1 MTSLIQSV
9 SIRNFK
15 GISDEVLIGIRPIT
29 LLFGPNSSGKS
40 SVLQALQYLL
50 EVLERN
56 NTNPDRT
63 ILGGL
68 AVDLGGFRNLV
79 HGRDLEREIEI
90 EVGLRLGDTS
100 LPDLT
105 PEAFDDFADVESDVF
120 DFYTQLSEIRRA
132 AESVSVRVA
141 VGWSEM
147 RAAPLVT
154 AYTVSING
162 EWFCGIAASSDGR
175 DARMHINRDN
185 PVFLRSVSTEELDA
199 LADLE
204 ALDDWAEVEE
214 FGVPAE
220 GEEESDQEVSPRR
233 LYSILPQVL
242 ETVRNAG
249 LEKPGAGLRAWL
261 DGLRGALPSLDRL
274 LSIPAPGAGNAQDIY
289 IAREFT
295 AFLSAMVI
303 GPAVLLRDQLQRMRY
318 LGPLRIIPQ
327 RQFETRLTRVES
339 GWADGTAAWE
349 TLLTGSP
356 KLVNDCSA
364 WLQSRDRL
372 GTGYGVRRREF
383 HEVAVDPGV
392 EESPGAVRRRLEL
405 IDDQGMPHQPM
416 DVGVGISQVLPVIV
430 SALEDDASLVAIEQP
445 ELHIHPAVQVGLGDL
460 FLEGALN
467 RGLSFLIETHSE
479 HLILRLLRRIREAGA
494 EGQTTVNPDCV
505 GVFCLDRVPGGLRVT
520 EVRINREGEFDTP
533 WPQGFF
539 DERGEEL
546 FG

>member
-9 SIRNFK
+9 AIRNFK
-15 GISDEVLIGIRPIT
+15 GISDEVKIGIRPIT

-90 EVGLRLGDTS
+90 EVGLRLGDTA

-105 PEAFDDFADVESDVF
+105 PEAFDDFAEVESDVF
-120 DFYTQLSEIRRA
+120 DFYAQLDEIRRA
-132 AESVSVRVA
+132 VDLVSVRIS

-147 RAAPLVT
+147 RSAPLVT

-162 EWFCGIAASSDGR
+162 DWFCRITSSSDGR
-175 DARMHINRDN
+175 DAQMRINGEN
-185 PVFLRSVSTEELDA
+185 PVFMRPCSTEELDA
-199 LADLE
+199 LA
-204 ALDDWAEVEE
+204 ALDALDWAEVEE
-214 FGVPAE
+214 FGAPSE
-220 GEEESDQEVSPRR
+220 GEETSGSTVQPPSSF
-233 LYSILPQVL
+233 SILPQVL

-261 DGLRGALPSLDRL
+261 DGLRGALPRLNRL

-303 GPAVLLRDQLQRMRY
+303 GPAVLLREQLQRMRY
-318 LGPLRIIPQ
+318 LGPLRTIPQ
-327 RQFETRLTRVES
+327 RQFETRLSRVDS
-339 GWADGTAAWE
+339 AWADGTAAWE

-356 KLVNDCSA
+356 KLVSDCSV
-364 WLQSRDRL
+364 WLQSRNCL

-383 HEVAVDPGV
+383 HEVDVESGV
-392 EESPGAVRRRLEL
+392 EHRLGNVRRRLEL
-405 IDDQGMPHQPM
+405 MDDEGMPHQPM

-430 SALEDDASLVAIEQP
+430 AALEDDASLVAIEQP

-479 HLILRLLRRIREAGA
+479 HLILRLLRRIREAGE

-505 GVFCLDRVPGGLRVT
+505 GVFCLDRGPGGLRVT